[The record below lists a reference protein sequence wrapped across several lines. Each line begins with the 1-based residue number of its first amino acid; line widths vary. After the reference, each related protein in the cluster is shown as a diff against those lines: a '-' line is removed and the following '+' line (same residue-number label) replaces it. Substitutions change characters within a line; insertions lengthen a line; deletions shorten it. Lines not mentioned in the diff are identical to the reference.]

1 MKDITRGRRAANSPA
16 IGATYRRIST
26 LCAGGLPSAGR
37 LKVHLRSWLWV
48 PLLTIFAV
56 PVHAAPVTYEFTGMH
71 GSDVLHGLIVY
82 PEDLGNIFANL
93 DQTWDV
99 NDADTYGGQFG
110 DILDYITPGQEL
122 SATLGVHSFAMAVN
136 STFTVDFNNGPDGWF
151 FGPTGTPTGLGLSI
165 WGLDLLNVGEGGF
178 AQPQAMFNMP
188 TPDGTVR
195 VRVQSITAV
204 PEAPTWLLG
213 SLGAIALALVRAR
226 RLLR

>member
-1 MKDITRGRRAANSPA
+1 MEDITRGGRASNSPA
-16 IGATYRRIST
+16 ISATYRRIST

-48 PLLTIFAV
+48 PLLSIFAV
-56 PVHAAPVTYEFTGMH
+56 PAHAAPVTYEFTGMH

-99 NDADTYGGQFG
+99 NDADTYGGQF
-110 DILDYITPGQEL
+110 DDLTDVIIPGQEL
-122 SATLGVHSFAMAVN
+122 SATLGADSFAMNVN
-136 STFTVDFNNGPDGWF
+136 ATFIVNFSNGPDGWF
-151 FGPTGTPTGLGLSI
+151 FGPTGTPPGAGLSI
-165 WGLDLLNVGEGGF
+165 WGLDILNVGEGGF

-188 TPDGTVR
+188 TANGTVR

-213 SLGAIALALVRAR
+213 SLGAIAFALVRVR
-226 RLLR
+226 QLGR